1 MLDLLTRAESVAK
14 PWADL
19 YNGSTPLQVAVT
31 YTHLGAMLLAG
42 GFAIAADR
50 ATLRLRAAPPVVR
63 LYHLKE
69 LASLH
74 RPVLIG
80 LALSAVS
87 GLLLF
92 GADVPTYGPSI
103 VFWGKMGLIALLL
116 ANGARI
122 VRVERRIRSGDPSDD
137 ALWRPLR
144 SGAVASITLWLLV
157 ALAGAILPT
166 LSNLPSR

>member
-1 MLDLLTRAESVAK
+1 MLDLLTRAEAIAK

-19 YNGSTPLQVAVT
+19 YNASTPLQVGVT
-31 YTHLGAMLLAG
+31 YTHLGAMLVAG

-50 ATLRLRAAPPVVR
+50 ATLRLRSAPPVVR
-63 LYHLKE
+63 LHHLQE
-69 LASLH
+69 LTALH

-80 LALSAVS
+80 LALSAAS
-87 GLLLF
+87 GVLLF
-92 GADVPTYGPSI
+92 GADVPTYGPSV
-103 VFWGKMGLIALLL
+103 VFWVKMGLVVLLL

-122 VRVERRIRSGDPSDD
+122 VGLERRIRSGDPSDD
-137 ALWRPLR
+137 ALWPPLR
-144 SGAVASITLWLLV
+144 SSAVASLALWLLI

>member
-1 MLDLLTRAESVAK
+1 MLDLLTRAEAIAK

-50 ATLRLRAAPPVVR
+50 ATLRLRPAPPVVR
-63 LYHLKE
+63 LYHLAE
-69 LASLH
+69 LGSLH
-74 RPVLIG
+74 RPVLAG
-80 LALSAVS
+80 LVLSAVS

-103 VFWGKMGLIALLL
+103 VFWVKMGLIVLLL
-116 ANGARI
+116 ANGVRI
-122 VRVERRIRSGDPSDD
+122 VGAERRIRAGDPSDD
-137 ALWRPLR
+137 TLWRPLR
-144 SGAVASITLWLLV
+144 SSAVASIALWLLV
-157 ALAGAILPT
+157 ALAGAVLPT